1 MTDDHT
7 AAGPPA
13 AGGARRI
20 LLTGGA
26 GFLGQL
32 LQEALLAAG
41 HHVVSVDLTENPGE
55 HPRLTCVLGDIRD
68 AALLGRLAAA
78 HRFDAVFHVAAMLAH
93 DVTDRALL
101 WGSNVDGT
109 RSVARAARDHGIGQV
124 VFTSSNCLWGTGLG
138 RPVTEQDEPAPVEI
152 YGRSKLAG
160 EHILLHEHAGDFR
173 TVVFRCPTIVE
184 AGRLGLLAIL
194 FQFIQEGRRVWMVG
208 DGSNRY
214 QFVAGGDLVAAFLA
228 ALDHPHTAVLNIG
241 SDDVPTL
248 REAYT
253 AVIDGAGSRSRVACM
268 PRWLALPAMRVA
280 HRLRL
285 SPLGPYQY
293 RMIAQ
298 DFVFDTTAIKRE
310 LGWAP
315 TLTNA
320 EMLLRAYRYYADHA
334 ADIRARTGASAH
346 RRGAQ
351 MGVIRVLK
359 WIS

>member
-1 MTDDHT
+1 M
-7 AAGPPA
+7 
-13 AGGARRI
+13 
-20 LLTGGA
+20 LTGGA

-41 HHVVSVDLTENPGE
+41 HRVVSVDVAANPGV
-55 HPRLTCVLGDIRD
+55 HPRLSCIRGDIRD
-68 AALLGRLAAA
+68 AGLLGDLAAR
-78 HRFDAVFHVAAMLAH
+78 HGFHTVFHVAALLAH
-93 DVTDRALL
+93 AVSDRAEL
-101 WGSNVDGT
+101 WSSNVDGT
-109 RSVARAARDHGIGQV
+109 RVVARTARDHGIAQV

-138 RPVTEQDEPAPVEI
+138 RPVTEQDAPAPVEI

-160 EHILLHEHAGDFR
+160 ERILLDEYAGDFR
-173 TVVFRCPTIVE
+173 TVVLRCPTIVE

-194 FQFIQEGRRVWMVG
+194 FEFVQEGRTVWTVG
-208 DGSNRY
+208 GGSNRY

-228 ALDHPHTAVLNIG
+228 ALDHPATAVFGIG

-248 REAYT
+248 REAY
-253 AVIDGAGSRSRVACM
+253 AEVIAAAGSSSRVGSL
-268 PRWLALPAMRVA
+268 PRRLAVPAMRVA

-310 LGWAP
+310 LGWRP

-320 EMLLRAYRYYADHA
+320 QMLVRAYRYFVDNA
-334 ADIRARTGASAH
+334 AEIRGRTGVSAH
-346 RRGAQ
+346 RRAAD
-351 MGVIRVLK
+351 MGIIRVVK
-359 WIS
+359 WLS